1 MVKNLTNAFL
11 GRPEIEHLG
20 IVVRVEWVMEEIK
33 DITKSYPKLFNG
45 LGLLSSPYP
54 IRVKESARPYDLSTP
69 RRIAILLL
77 PKVREVLSRME
88 SMDVIERV
96 TEQTDWCSGM
106 VVVPKANGKVRT
118 IISYRNY
125 VVHLGCSL
133 PKSRVYACM

>member
-20 IVVRVEWVMEEIK
+20 IVVRVEGVMEEIK
-33 DITKSYPKLFNG
+33 DITKGYPKLFNG
-45 LGLLSSPYP
+45 LGLLSSPYQ
-54 IRVKESARPYDLSTP
+54 IRVKKGARPYDLSTP

-96 TEQTDWCSGM
+96 TEQTDWCSEWLWCLKQM
-106 VVVPKANGKVRT
+106 EK
-118 IISYRNY
+118 
-125 VVHLGCSL
+125 LGF
-133 PKSRVYACM
+133 A